1 MLLTGMRHTVPLEYA
16 KFKLPCVASV
26 SVAFSALNAKADFRI
41 SDAREMGRG
50 SKTKMRGGSGGGAKE
65 TLARKP
71 HDSAER
77 RSPTNA
83 EL

>member
-1 MLLTGMRHTVPLEYA
+1 MKKTACLVCLTSTSFLREDSLRSTRFRGV
-16 KFKLPCVASV
+16 
-26 SVAFSALNAKADFRI
+26 FSTQN

-50 SKTKMRGGSGGGAKE
+50 SKTKMRGGRGGGAKE

-83 EL
+83 ELWLVR